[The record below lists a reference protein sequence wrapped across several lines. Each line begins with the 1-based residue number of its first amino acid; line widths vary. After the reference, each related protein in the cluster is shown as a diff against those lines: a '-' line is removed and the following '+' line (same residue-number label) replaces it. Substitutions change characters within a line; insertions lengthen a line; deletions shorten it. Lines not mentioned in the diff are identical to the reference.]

1 MRRSCLIVTLPRLL
15 PSTVMDV
22 KHLNR
27 VVCDAIEEP
36 VRVADERDHANARTL
51 RNLLRALWPALDT
64 LLDGAKPFLKR
75 HGYRRIMQFY
85 EFKDFVEVAQ
95 SFVGIDDLHE
105 RRCFVNT
112 ALSSASVAKRPSRAT
127 LRPRSMP
134 SSSSGVA

>member
-51 RNLLRALWPALDT
+51 RNLRALWPALDT
-64 LLDGAKPFLKR
+64 LLDGAQPFLKR

-85 EFKDFVEVAQ
+85 EFNDFVEVAQ
-95 SFVGIDDLHE
+95 SLVGMT
-105 RRCFVNT
+105 F
-112 ALSSASVAKRPSRAT
+112 
-127 LRPRSMP
+127 M
-134 SSSSGVA
+134 SGVVS